1 MIYITGD
8 THAEFK
14 RFSKKVF
21 DATENDYVII
31 CGDFGGVWD
40 QSAEQKY
47 WLDWLAAKPWTTLFL
62 DGNHENYDLLA
73 TYPVNQWHG
82 GKVHFIRPN
91 VIHLM
96 RGQVFVID
104 GIRFFVMGGASSH
117 DISSGILELDDPDF
131 YMKRRRLDRARALYR
146 INHLSW
152 WKEELPSEEEYA
164 EGLKNLEA
172 VGNRVDVILSH
183 CAPSSI
189 QDIISGG
196 FYQKDRLTDYLDQVR
211 EQCSFRRWFFGH
223 YHENRGV
230 GEQFTLLLMDRL
242 MTIILAMIIHLLCC
256 IPNMM
261 NKFQLTPSRMSKRAS
276 TIMTPFF
283 GHITTTPKLQ

>member
-211 EQCSFRRWFFGH
+211 EQCSFRHWFFGH
-223 YHENRGV
+223 YHENRDV
-230 GEQFTLLLMDRL
+230 GEQFTLLYDR
-242 MTIILAMIIHLLCC
+242 IV
-256 IPNMM
+256 P
-261 NKFQLTPSRMSKRAS
+261 LTSDLD
-276 TIMTPFF
+276 
-283 GHITTTPKLQ
+283 PKDNI